1 MRTGDRFYFGGLDQ
15 FVQPICAIAHKTMNA
30 GKLLAT
36 YQCGQHKGS
45 NHERQWVA
53 FTPIV
58 AMLWQL
64 IFQ

>member
-1 MRTGDRFYFGGLDQ
+1 
-15 FVQPICAIAHKTMNA
+15 MNA

-45 NHERQWVA
+45 NHERQWVT

-58 AMLWQL
+58 AMLGQL